1 MALLYPTWEFDSSVA
16 RKDNEIWKHLEKYAS
31 EKTGLNGSKAKK
43 LIADFLKVE
52 KNKKSYIWDNDQ
64 TITPVNTKVAIAPFS
79 VPEKYGDYTVEVG
92 KYYNFWHKGACFN
105 AQVESVKDDGQV
117 LFKQSTLTQFRGNG
131 NYVSE
136 IDGCKIYEEKKWGFE
151 VITNKI
157 VGKQYKI
164 SIDKQ
169 KVDVLQNEILR
180 PYLKYRR
187 FVDELF
193 NLDPNDCRVEERVL
207 FQMEKLRRLFVNC
220 GLDLNNLPV
229 RYVQLDL
236 SNSTEDI
243 KRDQEKDKLIT
254 ELEKEGC
261 PEDISTGGFGAKSIE
276 ELKGI
281 LKKCKDKNRELK
293 KFDEDEID
301 RYRLEL
307 DAFLW
312 SRMKDESRRRT
323 DPSLYDLFE
332 LFSIDKRLTL
342 EKAITEVVRIFN
354 VRKGLEAKNWEP
366 SFVYH
371 GDRRSITE
379 RAVQE
384 SALLNSMHYDNYK
397 AYEKDIVRHLFRYP
411 SLYEG
416 GQLEKMHSQAFAS
429 ADNELAQDFATDLR
443 HKADVSKFL
452 NLTKTPWPDTKKVL
466 RRVNARSTY
475 YPSQFVEARFPESFY
490 LQVKTEREACNR
502 LRHLF
507 HILRLGKQKGYPVVQ
522 KRSVVTPEA
531 YGTDYRTERLPRTIA
546 KATDASAEFWSGH
559 LNYKEDTLKRRY
571 GGDMIKVLPDDTH
584 PLYPSKMKAQ
594 FR

>member
-1 MALLYPTWEFDSSVA
+1 MALLYPTWEFYSSA
-16 RKDNEIWKHLEKYAS
+16 TRNDDRIWEHLEKYAS
-31 EKTGLNGSKAKK
+31 DKTGPNATKANK
-43 LIADFLKVE
+43 LIADFLNTE
-52 KNKKSYIWDNDQ
+52 KKKKSYAWSNDQ
-64 TITPVNTKVAIAPFS
+64 TITPVNTKLAVAPFP
-79 VPEKYGDYTVEVG
+79 VPETYGDYTVEAG
-92 KYYNFWHKGACFN
+92 KYYNFWHKGTRFN
-105 AQVESVKDDGQV
+105 AQVDRVRDGEV
-117 LFKQSTLTQFRGNG
+117 FFKQSTLTQFRGNG

-136 IDGCKIYEEKKWGFE
+136 IDGCKVYQEKKWGFE
-151 VITNKI
+151 F
-157 VGKQYKI
+157 VGTSI

-193 NLDPNDCRVEERVL
+193 KLDPTDCRVEERVL
-207 FQMEKLRRLFVNC
+207 FQLEKLRRLFVNC
-220 GLDLNNLPV
+220 GLDINNLPV

-243 KRDQEKDKLIT
+243 KRDQEKDELIA

-261 PEDISTGGFGAKSIE
+261 AEDISTGGFGKKSIE
-276 ELKGI
+276 QLKDM

-323 DPSLYDLFE
+323 DPSIYDLFE
-332 LFSIDKRLTL
+332 LFSIDKRRTL
-342 EKAITEVVRIFN
+342 EEAITEVVRIFN
-354 VRKGLEAKNWEP
+354 ARKGLEAKNWEP

-371 GDRRSITE
+371 GDRRNITE

-507 HILRLGKQKGYPVVQ
+507 YLLRLSKEKGYPVVQ

-546 KATDASAEFWSGH
+546 KAGERSEFWSGH

-571 GGDMIKVLPDDTH
+571 GGDTIRVLPDDTH
-584 PLYPSKMKAQ
+584 PLYPSKMKAR